1 MVLRHLRLWWIW
13 TTLSNTTYCWK
24 TATWK
29 FLFSSANFV
38 YDLYSILN
46 LKKQQ
51 VVHILFSQYGVQ
63 KKIIFFP
70 KNKKRKHHM
79 HTRGLLTSAFNCIPT
94 HSQCSFY
101 LLMTS
106 YQMCLRWSC
115 KLLHVSSYKTSCASP
130 EIPHICHFIMDSI
143 IGIPAEGYDEGGAI
157 PHVCMTLVTL
167 GN

>member
-1 MVLRHLRLWWIW
+1 MD
-13 TTLSNTTYCWK
+13 NTTKHHLLLKNGYMK
-24 TATWK
+24 VSV
-29 FLFSSANFV
+29 FFSKLCIWPV
-38 YDLYSILN
+38 LYFKP
-46 LKKQQ
+46 KKQQ
-51 VVHILFSQYGVQ
+51 VVHILFSQFCVQ

-106 YQMCLRWSC
+106 YQMSLSSSC
-115 KLLHVSSYKTSCASP
+115 KLLHASSYKTSCASP